1 MPGIFKKVRTVHK
14 DRDGQAII
22 VIALVM
28 FTIVCFFALTIN
40 VGHRITAKV
49 EMQNAADAAV
59 MSGAIWNARGMN
71 MICILNVGM
80 TECLALII
88 MFRAFK
94 KTFTVAQ
101 IALPICH
108 AAATACAAIPFVGA
122 AISAAWNALLAIAD
136 AAMPAIESAA
146 DVMENLA
153 KDDGPLWTLMK
164 TLHTMSSGV
173 KTAAPI
179 AAAYEAHM
187 IAGLNGADP
196 WVSVGSVS
204 YRALFLPFVTES
216 LPVKEGTFKD
226 LCKPT
231 VGDGGHH
238 YKEYLNWKA
247 AFSSNY
253 NALGIS
259 FPDLP
264 ILGSVAVQDLF
275 AFIYGVVLIGIIPNP
290 GIVYKVYVQVLAN
303 SICSGETGFDSP
315 EGFEQMTTNCDE
327 CDTDKHDIKEVKW
340 VKQKDELEIASP
352 NYTNCDIPA
361 ASSPKTPSS
370 YITKNSVDIKTI
382 KFPKEPCTQCKIIKR
397 TYTVNCNCSESGCK
411 NCSGDPPK
419 GTKTIVA
426 YYKTDHKVLKKC
438 TYIEKVEASISTSGD
453 KPKPY
458 ILDDKWEKHVK
469 YTAFVKKNVSD
480 RIAFGSDGSDS
491 EKTTWATAQAEMYNP
506 TQAWMFNQDW
516 QVRLKPWKADD
527 MDMSILGFDIMD
539 KLPDS
544 MKNAVSQGVSEFL
557 VH

>member
-1 MPGIFKKVRTVHK
+1 MPGIFKKIRTVHK

-88 MFRAFK
+88 MFRAFYETCK
-94 KTFTVAQ
+94 IVE
-101 IALPICH
+101 IALPINEAV
-108 AAATACAAIPFVGA
+108 AAVLSAIPFTAAAGA
-122 AISAAWNALLAIAD
+122 IWQAGLKIARALLTSVIKPVAN
-136 AAMPAIESAA
+136 AMN
-146 DVMENLA
+146 NLA
-153 KDDGPLWTLMK
+153 KDDGALWKLMDG
-164 TLHTMSSGV
+164 LQMMSKGI

-196 WVSVGSVS
+196 LVSVGSVT
-204 YRALFLPFVTES
+204 YRALFLPLATES

-238 YKEYLNWKA
+238 YKEYLNWRAPFTSGGK
-247 AFSSNY
+247 Y
-253 NALGIS
+253 NALGMKIGD
-259 FPDLP
+259 FPVGVHEMFTAIYTITL
-264 ILGSVAVQDLF
+264 LAV
-275 AFIYGVVLIGIIPNP
+275 IPPP
-290 GIVYKVYVQVLAN
+290 GLTYFFYAKYLSN
-303 SICSGETGFDSP
+303 SICSGETGFDTP
-315 EGFEQMTTNCDE
+315 EGIEKITTNCDE
-327 CDTDKHDIKEVKW
+327 CDPDKHKIKEQEW
-340 VKQKDELEIASP
+340 LKQDGKLEIANS
-352 NYTNCDIPA
+352 NYTDCKMPGT
-361 ASSPKTPSS
+361 SSPKTPSN
-370 YITKNSVDIKTI
+370 YITKTTETVKTI
-382 KFPKEPCTQCKIIKR
+382 KKPKEPCMQCKIIKV
-397 TYTVNCNCSESGCK
+397 TYTVNCPCSESGCK

-438 TYIEKVEASISTSGD
+438 IYLEKGNAAPISAGGN

-458 ILDDKWEKHVK
+458 ILDDNWQKHVK
-469 YTAFVKKNVSD
+469 YTALVKKNVSD
-480 RIAFGSDGSDS
+480 RLAFGSGGSDS
-491 EKTTWATAQAEMYNP
+491 EKSTWATAQAEMYNP

-516 QVRLKPWKADD
+516 QVRLKPWIANDVD
-527 MDMSILGFDIMD
+527 ISVLGFDIKD

-544 MKNAVSQGVSEFL
+544 IKDAVSKGLSEFI